1 MGGSGSSGMFSGRL
15 EGEELAKRARRAE
28 DMARTGEF
36 DTSVSDYL
44 GTLLVEYN
52 SRDTAGIRKVLE
64 EVVDDLGAHSEGVET
79 TLFGGSV
86 SRHTYVS
93 GLSDVDALVLFDTRE
108 LDGKGPEE
116 LKEVLAESLR
126 VRHGASVVEV
136 GTLAV
141 TVQTNLGTIQLLPAL
156 RTGDSFRIPDAHG
169 EGWAR
174 INPRRFAAALSRH
187 NNRLGGKLVP
197 CIKLIKAIMSH
208 LPESRRLTGYHTE
221 AMAIDVCRRYG
232 GPKTTKSMLRF
243 FFERAGTHA
252 LRPIRD
258 STGQSIHV
266 DEYMGTADSLERRIM
281 ANTLNL
287 LGRRLRN
294 ADGAGSLQR
303 WKDLFE

>member
-1 MGGSGSSGMFSGRL
+1 MGGSGSSGIFSGRWKA
-15 EGEELAKRARRAE
+15 EELAKRARLAE
-28 DMARTGEF
+28 DKARTGEF

-44 GTLLVEYN
+44 GSLLVEYN
-52 SRDTAGIRKVLE
+52 SRDAVAIRNLLDE
-64 EVVDDLGAHSEGVET
+64 AVDDLTAHIDGVET

-86 SRHTYVS
+86 SRHTYVN
-93 GLSDVDALVLFDTRE
+93 GLSDVDALVLFDTQK
-108 LDGKGPEE
+108 LHGKGPEE
-116 LKEVLAESLR
+116 LKQVLAGSLR
-126 VRHGASVVEV
+126 VRHGANAVAV

-141 TVQTNLGTIQLLPAL
+141 TVQTNLGAIQLLPAL
-156 RTGDSFRIPDAHG
+156 RTGGSFRIPSEDG

-174 INPRRFAAALSRH
+174 ISPRRFAAALSRH
-187 NNRLGGKLVP
+187 NTRLGGKLIP
-197 CIKLIKAIMSH
+197 CIKLIKAIMGH

-221 AMAIDVCRRYG
+221 AMAIDVFRRYSDSY
-232 GPKTTKSMLRF
+232 TTKSMLRF
-243 FFERAGTHA
+243 FFERAGSHV

-266 DEYMGTADSLERRIM
+266 DEYMGPEGSLKRRIM

-294 ADGAGSLQR
+294 ADGAASLQR